1 MKKLF
6 LIAGHSLSDVG
17 ACSLLREADEAIKLR
32 DLVFAKCNPD
42 TTQVFRDDDNSD
54 LAQVVRDVNQ
64 VADKGDILLSIH
76 FNAFNG
82 SARGT
87 EALVYHDVDECT
99 ERVAQSLTSEIS
111 EVLGTIDRGV
121 KYENQGRHSRLAILN
136 DTKTAS
142 ILLEV
147 CFVDNKEDVE
157 AYKTKRELIAN
168 SIVKHLNTLRYE

>member
-6 LIAGHSLSDVG
+6 LIAGHSHHDVG

-32 DLVFAKCNPD
+32 DLVYSKCEPN
-42 TTQVFRDDDNSD
+42 TTQVFKDDDDAS
-54 LAQVVRDVNQ
+54 LKQVVADVNR

-87 EALVYHDVDECT
+87 EALVYHNVDECT
-99 ERVAQSLTSEIS
+99 ERVAQSLTCEIS
-111 EVLGTIDRGV
+111 EVLGTVDRGV

-136 DTKTAS
+136 DTKTKS

-147 CFVDNKEDVE
+147 CFVDNQKDVE
-157 AYKTKRELIAN
+157 AYLAKRELVAN